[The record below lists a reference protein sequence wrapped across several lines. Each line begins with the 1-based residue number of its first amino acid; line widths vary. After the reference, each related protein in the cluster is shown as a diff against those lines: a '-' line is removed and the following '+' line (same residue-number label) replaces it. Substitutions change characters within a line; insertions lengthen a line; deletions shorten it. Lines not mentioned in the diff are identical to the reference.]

1 MLLQL
6 KLFPW
11 SLLWLNPLF
20 FGARALG
27 VLIAA
32 RNGGGRDMS
41 YFPGW
46 AGKWTIARA
55 LLRGD
60 LAALRLAPRM
70 LHKRAE
76 IRRIRKLSGREVRRL
91 ILAHR
96 LSLREV
102 A

>member
-1 MLLQL
+1 M
-6 KLFPW
+6 

-27 VLIAA
+27 GLMAA
-32 RNGGGRDMS
+32 HNGGGDTA

-46 AGKWTIARA
+46 GGKWTIARA
-55 LLRGD
+55 LVRGD
-60 LAALRLAPRM
+60 LEALRLASRM
-70 LHKRAE
+70 LRKRAE
-76 IRRIRKLSGREVRRL
+76 IRRIRKLSGREVRQL